1 MATNAT
7 PVMLI
12 IWAAL
17 ALITGILYA
26 YRTSLTRDEEDQ
38 LFLDDAFN
46 HEKAHQEAIL
56 AKVHRIEPAIR
67 VSVIATVA
75 MTVVVIGYHGWFAA
89 RSLF

>member
-7 PVMLI
+7 PIMLI
-12 IWAAL
+12 IWAVL

-38 LFLDDAFN
+38 LFLDEAFD
-46 HEKAHQEAIL
+46 HEKAHQMQIL
-56 AKVHRIEPAIR
+56 AKVSRIEPAIR
-67 VSVIATVA
+67 ASVIATVA